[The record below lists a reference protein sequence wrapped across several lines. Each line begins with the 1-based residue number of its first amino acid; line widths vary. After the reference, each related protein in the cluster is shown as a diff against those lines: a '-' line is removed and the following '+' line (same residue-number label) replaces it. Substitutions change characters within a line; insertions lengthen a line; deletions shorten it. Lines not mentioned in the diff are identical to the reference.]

1 MILMIDNYDSF
12 TFNIVQYLGQMGGN
26 VEVYRNDKIK
36 LDEIKRLKPAA
47 IFLSPGPCTPLEA
60 GITVDVIREFYKDVP
75 IMGICLGHQ
84 SIGYAFGAEVVRAVR
99 IMHGKISSIINDGK
113 TIFAC
118 LSGDQCGDGGG
129 RNYGIAAQRISGGRH
144 SVSSGIRA
152 DTAGQTHHQKL
163 FEIHRAKGA
172 LVMIKEAIEKAVK
185 NIDLREAV
193 MMEAMDE
200 IMEGVATPAQIAA
213 LITALRMKGETV
225 EEVTGAARIMR
236 QKATHVNACATTIV
250 DTCGTGGDKLNT
262 FNISTT
268 AAFVVAAAGIV
279 VAKHGNRAVS
289 SGCGSADVL
298 EALGVN
304 ISAPQEIVEE
314 CIQQIGIG
322 FLFAPKLH
330 GAMKYAISPRREIG
344 IRTIFNMLGPLTNP
358 AGATA
363 QLLGVYDPKLTEMF
377 ADVLKNMGTKRA
389 FVVHGLD
396 GLDEVTISGETRVA
410 ELKDGIVR
418 IYNINPLDYF
428 GRIDPLETI
437 RGGDP
442 TVNAHIT
449 KDVLSGKNGV
459 CRNVVLI
466 NAALAIVAG
475 EKADNIK
482 DGLKVAADCIDSGAA
497 VKKLQSLI
505 EMSNS

>member
-1 MILMIDNYDSF
+1 
-12 TFNIVQYLGQMGGN
+12 
-26 VEVYRNDKIK
+26 
-36 LDEIKRLKPAA
+36 
-47 IFLSPGPCTPLEA
+47 
-60 GITVDVIREFYKDVP
+60 
-75 IMGICLGHQ
+75 
-84 SIGYAFGAEVVRAVR
+84 
-99 IMHGKISSIINDGK
+99 
-113 TIFAC
+113 
-118 LSGDQCGDGGG
+118 
-129 RNYGIAAQRISGGRH
+129 
-144 SVSSGIRA
+144 
-152 DTAGQTHHQKL
+152 
-163 FEIHRAKGA
+163 
-172 LVMIKEAIEKAVK
+172 MIKEAIDKAVR
-185 NIDLREAV
+185 NIDLREAE
-193 MMEAMDE
+193 MMAAMEE
-200 IMEGVATPAQIAA
+200 IMGGEATPAQIGAF
-213 LITALRMKGETV
+213 ITALRIKGETV

-236 QKATHVNACATTIV
+236 QKATRVNACATTIV

-268 AAFVVAAAGIV
+268 TAFVVAAAGII

-304 ISAPQEIVEE
+304 ISVNQEIVEE

-330 GAMKYAISPRREIG
+330 GAMKYAIGPRREIG

-396 GLDEVTISGETRVA
+396 GLDEVTITGETRVA

-418 IYNINPLDYF
+418 TYNIHPKDYVGNTYPLND
-428 GRIDPLETI
+428 I

-442 TVNAHIT
+442 TVNAQIT
-449 KDVLSGKNGV
+449 RDVLSGKPGA
-459 CRNVVLI
+459 CRDVVLM
-466 NAALAIVAG
+466 NAAVAIVAG
-475 EKADNIK
+475 EKAADIK
-482 DGLKVAADCIDSGAA
+482 EGVGLAADCIDSGAA
-497 VKKLQSLI
+497 VKKLQALI

>member
-1 MILMIDNYDSF
+1 
-12 TFNIVQYLGQMGGN
+12 
-26 VEVYRNDKIK
+26 
-36 LDEIKRLKPAA
+36 
-47 IFLSPGPCTPLEA
+47 
-60 GITVDVIREFYKDVP
+60 
-75 IMGICLGHQ
+75 
-84 SIGYAFGAEVVRAVR
+84 
-99 IMHGKISSIINDGK
+99 
-113 TIFAC
+113 
-118 LSGDQCGDGGG
+118 
-129 RNYGIAAQRISGGRH
+129 
-144 SVSSGIRA
+144 
-152 DTAGQTHHQKL
+152 
-163 FEIHRAKGA
+163 
-172 LVMIKEAIEKAVK
+172 MIKEAIEKAVNK
-185 NIDLREAV
+185 TNLPEAE
-193 MMEAMDE
+193 MMAAMDE
-200 IMEGVATPAQIAA
+200 IMEGTAKPAQIAA

-236 QKATHVNACATTIV
+236 RKATRVNACATTIM

-304 ISAPQEIVEE
+304 ISADQEIVEE
-314 CIQQIGIG
+314 CVQQIGIG

-330 GAMKYAISPRREIG
+330 GAMKYAIGPRREIG

-363 QLLGVYDPKLTEMF
+363 QLLGVYDTKLTEMF

-396 GLDEVTISGETRVA
+396 GLDEVTITGETRVA

-418 IYNINPLDYF
+418 TYNINPVDYF
-428 GRIDPLETI
+428 GRTDTLESI

-442 TVNAHIT
+442 AVNAQIT
-449 KDVLSGKNGV
+449 RDVLSGPL
-459 CRNVVLI
+459 R
-466 NAALAIVAG
+466 
-475 EKADNIK
+475 
-482 DGLKVAADCIDSGAA
+482 DCGSIYEARFFLEAA
-497 VKKLQSLI
+497 VTYSP
-505 EMSNS
+505 EE